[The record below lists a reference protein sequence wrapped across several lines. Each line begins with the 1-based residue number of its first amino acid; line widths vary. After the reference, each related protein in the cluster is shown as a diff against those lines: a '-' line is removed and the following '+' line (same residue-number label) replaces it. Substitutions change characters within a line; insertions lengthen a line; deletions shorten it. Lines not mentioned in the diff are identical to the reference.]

1 MGEALQRRLK
11 QSRFQGPVQE
21 AILNLLVATA
31 HLSSKFDAVC
41 DEFGISH
48 QQYNIL
54 RILRGA
60 GKEGHQCGEIAGRM
74 IDRAPDVTRR
84 LDGLV
89 KLGLVVRE
97 RLETDR
103 RVVVTRMTDAGLE
116 LLARIDQKMERL
128 EDFITSRLTQDDCR
142 ELSRLCEALYA
153 DDEESSE

>member
-11 QSRFQGPVQE
+11 QTRFQGPVQE

-89 KLGLVVRE
+89 KLGLVSRGRQE
-97 RLETDR
+97 SDR
-103 RVVVTRMTDAGLE
+103 RVVVTHITDAGLD
-116 LLARIDQKMERL
+116 LLTRIEQKMEGL
-128 EDFITSRLTQDDCR
+128 EDYISSRLSQEDCR
-142 ELSRLCEALYA
+142 ELSRLCEALYG
-153 DDEESSE
+153 DEEE